1 VTEHLQGNNHVE
13 MLCARLVGIAGT
25 IVLLTVFE
33 STLTVFDIDIT
44 APYYL
49 VHSPV
54 RLLPQNQRRYA
65 AAKFTT
71 HLF

>member
-1 VTEHLQGNNHVE
+1 VTEHLRGNNHVE

-25 IVLLTVFE
+25 IVLLTV
-33 STLTVFDIDIT
+33 LAVDIT
-44 APYYL
+44 VPYYL
-49 VHSPV
+49 VDSPV
-54 RLLPQNQRRYA
+54 RLLRQNQRRYA